1 MSRRHAIAV
10 AVAIAA
16 MVAALLPP
24 LWIQNTGDDVVLEVA
39 PVDPL
44 SLFRGNYVDLTYDL
58 DFEVDD
64 TGRDRSWE
72 WNEVV
77 YVVFDDARPANVVR
91 VEESRPGL
99 APGET
104 CIRGRSRGS
113 GDVVFPS
120 LEQFFVTAE
129 QGGRL
134 ETQLSSLVAIVKTTG
149 GCQAILHDLE
159 PE

>member
-1 MSRRHAIAV
+1 MNDPYGKYQL
-10 AVAIAA
+10 
-16 MVAALLPP
+16 ALYIRCEL
-24 LWIQNTGDDVVLEVA
+24 
-39 PVDPL
+39 VDI
-44 SLFRGNYVDLTYDL
+44 

-64 TGRDRSWE
+64 TARDLSWE
-72 WNEVV
+72 WNKLV

-91 VEESRPGL
+91 VEESRPEL

-104 CIRGRSRGS
+104 CIRGRSRGF
-113 GDVVFPS
+113 GGVAFPS

-129 QGGRL
+129 DGGRL
-134 ETQLSSLVAIVKTTG
+134 ETQLSSLVAIVKTTS